1 MAVGAELSVVILWRF
16 WISTLPDSFF
26 PSPPPKKKK
35 TKSFPGGPMRAWLFC
50 FGGHARRLPGF
61 ERRPGR
67 ILGPVRLS
75 RSFGV
80 ALGKKKQK
88 LGCLRTGVA
97 EPGARPAPPSGSVV
111 WMGRAPCGE
120 ASAKWRA
127 WIGKG
132 RSASRRVVRE
142 CRFVWRE
149 PFCWALRPA
158 DRRGFCLR
166 PEPIKAKR
174 SVSLEASLFAFAAA
188 LRVCVAAR
196 ALFLPFGSQAEGP
209 GLAKDFGRRGIALF

>member
-1 MAVGAELSVVILWRF
+1 
-16 WISTLPDSFF
+16 
-26 PSPPPKKKK
+26 
-35 TKSFPGGPMRAWLFC
+35 MRAWLFC
-50 FGGHARRLPGF
+50 FGGHARRLPWIRETTGPNLGTGSL
-61 ERRPGR
+61 EP
-67 ILGPVRLS
+67 ILWRCA
-75 RSFGV
+75 RE
-80 ALGKKKQK
+80 KKQK

-97 EPGARPAPPSGSVV
+97 EPGARPAPPNGFVAG
-111 WMGRAPCGE
+111 MGRAPCGE

-188 LRVCVAAR
+188 SRVCVAAR
-196 ALFLPFGSQAEGP
+196 VLFLPLGSQAEGS

>member
-1 MAVGAELSVVILWRF
+1 MAFLFWRPRASLAWIRETTGPNLGTGSLEPILWR
-16 WISTLPDSFF
+16 
-26 PSPPPKKKK
+26 
-35 TKSFPGGPMRAWLFC
+35 C
-50 FGGHARRLPGF
+50 AR
-61 ERRPGR
+61 E
-67 ILGPVRLS
+67 
-75 RSFGV
+75 
-80 ALGKKKQK
+80 KKQK